1 MTSLH
6 VQGGK
11 TLHIKYFEVK
21 VVFNECNRESLYK
34 PSTTLLSGKNKLE
47 KHDEVMVSIR
57 QIIRAIDLKSK
68 QLNKAVGLTT
78 PQLMLMQAIDRHG
91 DVSLKVL
98 AEQTNISQAT
108 ASTILDRLESRQLV
122 IRVRSLLDK
131 RRQHAELTEAGKSLL
146 LKAPT
151 ALQENF
157 VARFQALPEW
167 EQNMLLASVQRISAL
182 MNAEHLDVAPV
193 LETGTLTKEDGHPK

>member
-1 MTSLH
+1 M
-6 VQGGK
+6 
-11 TLHIKYFEVK
+11 
-21 VVFNECNRESLYK
+21 
-34 PSTTLLSGKNKLE
+34 E

-57 QIIRAIDLKSK
+57 QIIRAIDLMSK

-157 VARFQALPEW
+157 VARFQALPDW

>member
-1 MTSLH
+1 M
-6 VQGGK
+6 
-11 TLHIKYFEVK
+11 
-21 VVFNECNRESLYK
+21 
-34 PSTTLLSGKNKLE
+34 E

-122 IRVRSLLDK
+122 
-131 RRQHAELTEAGKSLL
+131 
-146 LKAPT
+146 
-151 ALQENF
+151 
-157 VARFQALPEW
+157 
-167 EQNMLLASVQRISAL
+167 
-182 MNAEHLDVAPV
+182 
-193 LETGTLTKEDGHPK
+193 